1 MLAPLSSHDEHA
13 RPRFARRL
21 VITRYFVLMLREKP
35 LQCIPRCAA
44 AASQSPRRLSA
55 IEDLPVQG
63 VRKLVA
69 EVIPKRACGRFLPR
83 SVRPAQKA
91 NGNRSDFGKPPD
103 MRRSKRYH
111 DNGKI

>member
-1 MLAPLSSHDEHA
+1 MLAPLSSHDELA

-44 AASQSPRRLSA
+44 AASQSPRRPSA

-69 EVIPKRACGRFLPR
+69 LGNGPVPGSRSSSSNSELAYRGMHIGSHGALRGVATLKRF
-83 SVRPAQKA
+83 
-91 NGNRSDFGKPPD
+91 
-103 MRRSKRYH
+103 
-111 DNGKI
+111 